1 MSFRKQELKAALASR
16 DPYRVANVLGDL
28 PPISPQTQGT
38 PKTHKESLHVDGTD
52 WSNVLSSWLDACDAA
67 SKGNAIKCY
76 EAQASLH
83 SALNHIFS
91 SSLGNWLVPA
101 LHETCR
107 NTRLTALAADAG
119 QKDHAKLQGAVTLL
133 QESFSKTL
141 NDRTEYDPNAP
152 LSQEGSKKAGVLYIV
167 NQLFSMYFRL
177 NTLRLCK
184 NLVRPI
190 ESRQLHLKSNTMGD
204 MVTYRYYVGRLNMF
218 EDQYEAAEENLEYAL
233 AHCHMN
239 AIANKKRIL
248 RYLVPVKLLRGRLPT
263 AALLEKYQLVEFLP
277 LVEGLRKGDLRLF
290 NDGLVQYQDLFI
302 RRGTYLLLEKCKMV
316 CYRNLFKRV
325 YLIMEKHQI
334 PLEQVARTFKWLG
347 MPIDL
352 DEVECILANLIFKN
366 YVRGYISH
374 AKRTLVLSKR
384 DPFPTS
390 AVIK

>member
-1 MSFRKQELKAALASR
+1 MSFRNQELKAALASR

-28 PPISPQTQGT
+28 PPISPQTKGT

-67 SKGNAIKCY
+67 SKVSHECVRWLLFTLARLLLWLKCLVFLQGNAIKCY

-184 NLVRPI
+184 NLVR
-190 ESRQLHLKSNTMGD
+190 
-204 MVTYRYYVGRLNMF
+204 
-218 EDQYEAAEENLEYAL
+218 
-233 AHCHMN
+233 
-239 AIANKKRIL
+239 
-248 RYLVPVKLLRGRLPT
+248 
-263 AALLEKYQLVEFLP
+263 
-277 LVEGLRKGDLRLF
+277 
-290 NDGLVQYQDLFI
+290 
-302 RRGTYLLLEKCKMV
+302 
-316 CYRNLFKRV
+316 
-325 YLIMEKHQI
+325 
-334 PLEQVARTFKWLG
+334 
-347 MPIDL
+347 
-352 DEVECILANLIFKN
+352 
-366 YVRGYISH
+366 
-374 AKRTLVLSKR
+374 
-384 DPFPTS
+384 
-390 AVIK
+390 